1 MANKYDGLSRIII
14 QNVEGKSNIVSLEH
28 CITRLRFVLKDETK
42 ANTDVLKDTDGI
54 VTVIQAGGEEAQKAK
69 GSLLDRFTDL
79 VSGVFTPVIGLLG
92 AAGILKGLL
101 TLWASLD
108 GGASA
113 SGAYAIWYAVSDG
126 LFYFLP
132 VLLGYG
138 TAKKFKIHE
147 GLGMALG
154 FMLVYP
160 SMVNLTSTAEVL
172 GTIFAGTSFEMNY
185 YNTFFGIPII
195 MPSGGY
201 TSTVVPVII
210 AVAAAAWLYR
220 RIDKVYPAYVRGFLT
235 PVTIFVIVAPLTYLV
250 IGPVS
255 TILCN
260 AIAVVFTTVY
270 GLPVI
275 GGLLCGLLLG
285 GVYQILVIFGLH
297 WGLMPL
303 CMINYATLGYDMLLT
318 PIFVPTFAQAGAVL
332 ASYMRSDRS
341 EKNASL
347 MIPAFFSAMFG
358 ISEPAIY
365 GVTLPRKKP
374 FVITCIVSAIGGAVT
389 GFFGVSTF
397 TLSGGSFFA
406 LPAFINTENGDMT
419 GMFIMAACMAG
430 GFVLSYLMTYA
441 FCKDESGEGKQKEK
455 ALPEKQTQTDGRII
469 SVFAPMEGEAVEL
482 SEVEDEV
489 FSREV
494 LGKGIAIK
502 PVNGRVYAPADGVIS
517 TFFAT
522 GHAVGITTDSGA
534 ELLIHV
540 GMDTVKLE
548 GKGFYPKKKE
558 GDRVKKGELLLEFDL
573 EMITKEGFS
582 TTTPII
588 VTNTDAYVDVVPA
601 LFGRVKPGDMLLKIL
616 R

>member
-14 QNVEGKSNIVSLEH
+14 QNVGGKSNIVSLEH

-54 VTVIQAGGEEAQKAK
+54 VTVIQAGGQYQVVIGNHVSEVYDAVCDNAHIERREAGGEEAQKAK

-341 EKNASL
+341 EKNAS
-347 MIPAFFSAMFG
+347 
-358 ISEPAIY
+358 EPAIY

-455 ALPEKQTQTDGRII
+455 ALPEKQAQTDGRII

-494 LGKGIAIK
+494 L
-502 PVNGRVYAPADGVIS
+502 
-517 TFFAT
+517 
-522 GHAVGITTDSGA
+522 
-534 ELLIHV
+534 
-540 GMDTVKLE
+540 